1 MKEKILKMILAFF
14 VVMAGCTFAAR
25 SADSLTVPK
34 VKTTRLK
41 KGELT
46 EKFEGNGEVVSRDQ
60 KAISIPENQKIS
72 DILVQPG
79 TEVEAGTPLV
89 SLDVSYLDDQIQK
102 KQRAVQKAELQMEQK
117 KLEGKGEP
125 RTPLTSQPE
134 IDMNAARDAF
144 VQTQKNYQKAVDAF
158 NNYANAHPGGTEE
171 EQQEAEQK
179 KEELQ
184 DQIQAQEETMNT
196 ANSTYQQSIKSYHLA
211 EQQEAEV
218 KKDEKNKKQ
227 GNYLAVQEA
236 QVDVDEQKEELTKL
250 TAIKDGGAM
259 IKAEMKGIMA
269 STDLTEGIITTG
281 SEQLALYTEDLE
293 VYGVIP
299 DDKIGKIEKGDEIE
313 TRISGTADSVSLN
326 VDRIARK
333 KEEDNIRTVWY
344 APLDQGTYQ
353 IGTTVT
359 YDYKKKLD
367 ISYDSMVPI
376 TALRESEG
384 NAYVLTAGKKSGILG
399 NSYTAV
405 KVSAV
410 LVDKDDENAA
420 LQINLPEDARII
432 TESNKYVKEGDRV
445 RLTE

>member
-1 MKEKILKMILAFF
+1 M
-14 VVMAGCTFAAR
+14 
-25 SADSLTVPK
+25 
-34 VKTTRLK
+34 
-41 KGELT
+41 
-46 EKFEGNGEVVSRDQ
+46 
-60 KAISIPENQKIS
+60 
-72 DILVQPG
+72 
-79 TEVEAGTPLV
+79 
-89 SLDVSYLDDQIQK
+89 
-102 KQRAVQKAELQMEQK
+102 
-117 KLEGKGEP
+117 
-125 RTPLTSQPE
+125 
-134 IDMNAARDAF
+134 
-144 VQTQKNYQKAVDAF
+144 
-158 NNYANAHPGGTEE
+158 
-171 EQQEAEQK
+171 
-179 KEELQ
+179 
-184 DQIQAQEETMNT
+184 
-196 ANSTYQQSIKSYHLA
+196 
-211 EQQEAEV
+211 
-218 KKDEKNKKQ
+218 
-227 GNYLAVQEA
+227 
-236 QVDVDEQKEELTKL
+236 
-250 TAIKDGGAM
+250 
-259 IKAEMKGIMA
+259 
-269 STDLTEGIITTG
+269 
-281 SEQLALYTEDLE
+281 
-293 VYGVIP
+293 IP

-333 KEEDNIRTVWY
+333 KEEDSIRTVWY

-410 LVDKDDENAA
+410 LVDKDDKNAA